1 MLSEKDYQ
9 LTLEQV
15 YETNQLLRSA
25 LTELY
30 GDEVKSASL
39 FCLEMG
45 ISLSDRD
52 KIILTINKFADQH
65 AKDDLAF
72 WRPTLQEKIP
82 DIEDFSDNL
91 FQKML
96 DCFWSNYLIEE

>member
-1 MLSEKDYQ
+1 MLSEKNYQ

-72 WRPTLQEKIP
+72 WRPTLQEKVP
-82 DIEDFSDNL
+82 ALAEFSEQI
-91 FQKML
+91 FKKML
-96 DCFWSNYLIEE
+96 NCFWSNHLIKE

>member
-1 MLSEKDYQ
+1 MLSGKNYQ
-9 LTLEQV
+9 LSLEQV
-15 YETNQLLRSA
+15 YETNQLLQSA
-25 LTELY
+25 LTELF

-52 KIILTINKFADQH
+52 NIILTLNKFADQH

-72 WRPTLQEKIP
+72 WRTRLQKEVP
-82 DIEDFSDNL
+82 NLADLSDET
-91 FQKML
+91 FKKML
-96 DCFWSNYLIEE
+96 NCFWLNYVIEE

>member
-1 MLSEKDYQ
+1 MVSEKNYQ

-30 GDEVKSASL
+30 GDEVRSASL

-52 KIILTINKFADQH
+52 TIILTINKFADQH

-72 WRPTLQEKIP
+72 WRAKLQEKVP
-82 DIEDFSDNL
+82 GLTDFSDNL

-96 DCFWSNYLIEE
+96 DCFWSNYLIKE